1 MSENFNIARSAGTAP
16 AGSRFPV
23 RPACGTSRR
32 ARAPQA
38 THDIP

>member
-23 RPACGTSRR
+23 RPCGTSRR